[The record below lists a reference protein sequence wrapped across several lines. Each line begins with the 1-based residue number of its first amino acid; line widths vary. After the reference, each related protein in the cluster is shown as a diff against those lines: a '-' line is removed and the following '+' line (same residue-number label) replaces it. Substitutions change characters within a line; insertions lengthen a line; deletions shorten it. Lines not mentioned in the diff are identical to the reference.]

1 MRKITLLSILLAL
14 TTVLFA
20 KHVPMETAKYVAK
33 TFWEQNVLKGNS
45 PKLTNAF
52 YDISDQTD
60 FSNLYIFNTDN
71 GFVIV
76 SADDAAKPILGY
88 SQQGSFAPNNIPVNA
103 REWLNEYNSE
113 IKFAID
119 NNIEAGAETQ
129 EAWNKLRN
137 GIGLAPKSAR
147 SVSQLLTTTWNQ
159 SPYYNDLCPYD
170 YEEDCR
176 SVTGC
181 AATALAQLMKY
192 WNWPTHGYG
201 SHSYIPANHPE
212 YGILSADFGNTTYDW
227 DNMPNA
233 LTPES
238 SSTEINAVATLMYHC
253 GVSMEMNY
261 GPHGSGA
268 YAISYYGQLEYSA
281 ENALRDFFGYSP
293 DLNGQYRSFRYLDGD
308 DTLTYEVFPY
318 DEWMSMLIDELDA
331 NRPIYYGGQGPDGG
345 HGFIFDGYD
354 NNEFF
359 HVNWGW
365 AGYADGYFTIDALE
379 PAPGG
384 IGGGSY
390 QFNYDQTAI
399 FGVEPA
405 STHYTVNVLSIS
417 SAMGSVS
424 GSGTYSAGQQITIS
438 ATANNGYRFT
448 QWNDGNT
455 DNPRTI
461 TVTED
466 ATYTAMFA
474 SVTNI
479 QSNIDEGIDI
489 FPNPTNGTINITS
502 QEKISEIE
510 ILNTLGQ
517 IAMLMKVDSDNATC
531 NISDLPNGVYFI
543 KIYSSGTND
552 ISVKKLTKE

>member
-1 MRKITLLSILLAL
+1 M
-14 TTVLFA
+14 
-20 KHVPMETAKYVAK
+20 
-33 TFWEQNVLKGNS
+33 
-45 PKLTNAF
+45 
-52 YDISDQTD
+52 
-60 FSNLYIFNTDN
+60 
-71 GFVIV
+71 
-76 SADDAAKPILGY
+76 
-88 SQQGSFAPNNIPVNA
+88 
-103 REWLNEYNSE
+103 
-113 IKFAID
+113 
-119 NNIEAGAETQ
+119 
-129 EAWNKLRN
+129 
-137 GIGLAPKSAR
+137 
-147 SVSQLLTTTWNQ
+147 LTTTWNQ
-159 SPYYNDLCPYD
+159 APYYNDLCPYD
-170 YEEDCR
+170 YEEDAR

-181 AATALAQLMKY
+181 AATAMAQLMKY
-192 WNWPTHGYG
+192 WNWPTQGYG

-212 YGILSADFGNTTYDW
+212 YGTLSADFGNTIYDW

-238 SSTEINAVATLMYHC
+238 SSAEINAVATLMYHC

-261 GPHGSGA
+261 SPHGSGA

-293 DLNGQYRSFRYLDGD
+293 SLNGQCRSYRYLDGD
-308 DTLTYEVFPY
+308 DTPTYEVYPY
-318 DEWMSMLIDELDA
+318 DEWMSMLIDDLDA

-405 STHYTVNVLSIS
+405 SIYYTVNVLSIS

-461 TVTED
+461 TVTEN

-543 KIYSSGTND
+543 KIYSSGSNN